1 MIKRLEKED
10 WKALPLF
17 AMVFS
22 LPFKLIY
29 APIFLAAQ
37 LVVILFFVKKGK
49 LYNGLILPFV
59 LFLSY
64 AMSVFYSADLVSGMS
79 NLFMKL
85 PLIAIP
91 VIFMFIHLTDVNY
104 QKLINL
110 FIFSCFIFCI
120 IAFIKLIY
128 FTLTSGVSIN
138 NYNFVQ
144 QSIKYYHFPTEAL
157 MLNIALVLNI
167 KSKIDN
173 RLRLVFS
180 LSFFL
185 FILLSGTRIGLILSA
200 PLFFWNLFNLTK
212 HLSNFKKLFLFIV
225 LPLIFV
231 LIASQSRY
239 TKNKILDSFHYIGL
253 FTSLETESFSKQ
265 YHKINFR
272 EKLWEAS
279 INKIK
284 ASPILGYG
292 IGVERQLI
300 AEELSKNQIENS
312 GLLNAH
318 NQYLST
324 YISSGIFGV
333 IILIS
338 WMFYLL
344 YVGVSN
350 KNFELIAIT
359 FVIILSM
366 FVESYLERQK
376 GVFLITF
383 FLSLISK
390 THTPTCLNK

>member
-1 MIKRLEKED
+1 M
-10 WKALPLF
+10 
-17 AMVFS
+17 
-22 LPFKLIY
+22 
-29 APIFLAAQ
+29 
-37 LVVILFFVKKGK
+37 
-49 LYNGLILPFV
+49 
-59 LFLSY
+59 
-64 AMSVFYSADLVSGMS
+64 
-79 NLFMKL
+79 
-85 PLIAIP
+85 
-91 VIFMFIHLTDVNY
+91 
-104 QKLINL
+104 
-110 FIFSCFIFCI
+110 
-120 IAFIKLIY
+120 IAFTKLIY
-128 FTLTSGVSIN
+128 FTATSGIYIN
-138 NYNFVQ
+138 DYNFVQ
-144 QSIKYYHFPTEAL
+144 RSIEYYHFPTEAL

-200 PLFFWNLFNLTK
+200 PLFFWNIFNLTK
-212 HLSNFKKLFLFIV
+212 HLSSFKKLFLFIV
-225 LPLIFV
+225 LPLMLVF
-231 LIASQSRY
+231 IASQSRY
-239 TKNKILDSFHYIGL
+239 TKNKILDSFHYIGF

-279 INKIK
+279 ITKIK

-300 AEELSKNQIENS
+300 AEELSKNQLENL

-333 IILIS
+333 IILIA
-338 WMFYLL
+338 WMFYSF

-359 FVIILSM
+359 VIIILSM

-383 FLSLISK
+383 FLSLMSS
-390 THTPTCLNK
+390 THTTTLPK

>member
-1 MIKRLEKED
+1 MKKYFIN
-10 WKALPLF
+10 WKFLPLY
-17 AMVFS
+17 ALVVSM
-22 LPFKLIY
+22 PFKLIL
-29 APIFLAAQ
+29 APVFLTAQ
-37 LVVILFFVKKGK
+37 LLTIPFFEEKKFKFRKHLFIPVLLFAYYAIS
-49 LYNGLILPFV
+49 LTYTTDLNSGLSNV
-59 LFLSY
+59 L
-64 AMSVFYSADLVSGMS
+64 
-79 NLFMKL
+79 MKL
-85 PLIAIP
+85 PLILIP
-91 VIFMFIHLTDVNY
+91 
-104 QKLINL
+104 LIIMIINREICARDL
-110 FIFSCFIFCI
+110 FNAYIFSCFIFCM
-120 IAFIKLIY
+120 IAFTKLIY
-128 FTLTSGVSIN
+128 FTATSGIYIN
-138 NYNFVQ
+138 DYNFVQ
-144 QSIKYYHFPTEAL
+144 RSIEYYHFPTEAL

-200 PLFFWNLFNLTK
+200 PLFFWNIFNLTK
-212 HLSNFKKLFLFIV
+212 HLSSFKKLFLFIV
-225 LPLIFV
+225 LPLMLVF
-231 LIASQSRY
+231 IASQSRY

-279 INKIK
+279 ITKIK

-300 AEELSKNQIENS
+300 AEELSKNQLENL

-333 IILIS
+333 IILIA
-338 WMFYLL
+338 WMFYSF

-359 FVIILSM
+359 VIIILSM

-383 FLSLISK
+383 FLSLMSS
-390 THTPTCLNK
+390 THTTTLPK

>member
-1 MIKRLEKED
+1 MKKYFIN
-10 WKALPLF
+10 WKFLPLY
-17 AMVFS
+17 ALVVSM
-22 LPFKLIY
+22 PFKLIL
-29 APIFLAAQ
+29 APVFLTAQ
-37 LVVILFFVKKGK
+37 LLTIPFFEEKKFKFRKHLFIPVLLFAYYAIS
-49 LYNGLILPFV
+49 LTYTTDLNSGLSNV
-59 LFLSY
+59 L
-64 AMSVFYSADLVSGMS
+64 
-79 NLFMKL
+79 MKL
-85 PLIAIP
+85 PLILIP
-91 VIFMFIHLTDVNY
+91 
-104 QKLINL
+104 LIIMIINREICARDL
-110 FIFSCFIFCI
+110 FNAYIFSCFIFCM
-120 IAFIKLIY
+120 IAFTKLIY
-128 FTLTSGVSIN
+128 FTATSGIYIN
-138 NYNFVQ
+138 DYNFVQ
-144 QSIKYYHFPTEAL
+144 RSIEYYHFPTEAL

-200 PLFFWNLFNLTK
+200 PLFFWNIFNLTK
-212 HLSNFKKLFLFIV
+212 HLSSFKKLFLFIV
-225 LPLIFV
+225 LPLMLVF
-231 LIASQSRY
+231 IASQSRY
-239 TKNKILDSFHYIGL
+239 TKNKILDSFHYIGF

-279 INKIK
+279 ITKIK

-300 AEELSKNQIENS
+300 AEELSNNQLENL

-333 IILIS
+333 IILIA
-338 WMFYLL
+338 WMFYSF

-359 FVIILSM
+359 VIIILSM

-383 FLSLISK
+383 FLSLMSS
-390 THTPTCLNK
+390 THTTTLPK

>member
-1 MIKRLEKED
+1 MKKYFIN
-10 WKALPLF
+10 WKFLPLY
-17 AMVFS
+17 ALVVSM
-22 LPFKLIY
+22 PFKLIL
-29 APIFLAAQ
+29 APVFLTAQ
-37 LVVILFFVKKGK
+37 LLTIPFFEEKKFKFRKHLFIPVLLFAYYAIS
-49 LYNGLILPFV
+49 LTYTTDLNSGLSNV
-59 LFLSY
+59 L
-64 AMSVFYSADLVSGMS
+64 
-79 NLFMKL
+79 MKL
-85 PLIAIP
+85 PLILIP
-91 VIFMFIHLTDVNY
+91 
-104 QKLINL
+104 LIIMIINREICARDL
-110 FIFSCFIFCI
+110 FNAYIFSCFIFCM
-120 IAFIKLIY
+120 IAFTKLIY
-128 FTLTSGVSIN
+128 FTATSGIYIN
-138 NYNFVQ
+138 DYNFVQ
-144 QSIKYYHFPTEAL
+144 RSIEYYHFPTEAL

-200 PLFFWNLFNLTK
+200 PLFFWNIFNLTK
-212 HLSNFKKLFLFIV
+212 HLSSFKKLFLFIV
-225 LPLIFV
+225 LPLMLVF
-231 LIASQSRY
+231 IASQSRY

-279 INKIK
+279 ITKIK

-300 AEELSKNQIENS
+300 AEELSNNQLENL

-333 IILIS
+333 IILIA
-338 WMFYLL
+338 WMFYSF

-359 FVIILSM
+359 VIIILSM

-383 FLSLISK
+383 FLSLMSS
-390 THTPTCLNK
+390 THTTTLPK

>member
-1 MIKRLEKED
+1 MKKYFIN
-10 WKALPLF
+10 WKFLPLY
-17 AMVFS
+17 ALVVSM
-22 LPFKLIY
+22 PFKLIL
-29 APIFLAAQ
+29 APVFLTAQ
-37 LVVILFFVKKGK
+37 LLTIPFFEEKKFKFRKHLFIPVLLFAYYAIS
-49 LYNGLILPFV
+49 LTYTTDLNSGLSNV
-59 LFLSY
+59 L
-64 AMSVFYSADLVSGMS
+64 
-79 NLFMKL
+79 MKL
-85 PLIAIP
+85 PLILIP
-91 VIFMFIHLTDVNY
+91 
-104 QKLINL
+104 LIIMIINREICARDL
-110 FIFSCFIFCI
+110 FNAYIFSCFIFCM
-120 IAFIKLIY
+120 IAFTKLIY
-128 FTLTSGVSIN
+128 FTATSGIYIN
-138 NYNFVQ
+138 DYNFVQ
-144 QSIKYYHFPTEAL
+144 RSIEYYHFPTEAL

-200 PLFFWNLFNLTK
+200 PLFFWNIFNLTK
-212 HLSNFKKLFLFIV
+212 HLSSFKKLFLFIV
-225 LPLIFV
+225 LPLMLVF
-231 LIASQSRY
+231 IASQSRY
-239 TKNKILDSFHYIGL
+239 TKNKILDSFHYIGF

-279 INKIK
+279 ITKIK

-300 AEELSKNQIENS
+300 AEELSKNQLENL

-333 IILIS
+333 IILIA
-338 WMFYLL
+338 WMFYSF

-359 FVIILSM
+359 VIIILSM

-383 FLSLISK
+383 FLSLMSS
-390 THTPTCLNK
+390 THTTTLPK

>member
-1 MIKRLEKED
+1 MKKYFIN
-10 WKALPLF
+10 WKFLPLY
-17 AMVFS
+17 ALVVSM
-22 LPFKLIY
+22 PFKLIL
-29 APIFLAAQ
+29 APVFLTAQ
-37 LVVILFFVKKGK
+37 LLTIPFFEKKKIKFRKHLFIPVLLFASYAIS
-49 LYNGLILPFV
+49 LTYTTDLNNGLSNV
-59 LFLSY
+59 L
-64 AMSVFYSADLVSGMS
+64 
-79 NLFMKL
+79 MKL
-85 PLIAIP
+85 PLILIP
-91 VIFMFIHLTDVNY
+91 
-104 QKLINL
+104 LIIMIINREICTRDL
-110 FIFSCFIFCI
+110 FNAYIFSCFIFCM
-120 IAFIKLIY
+120 IAFTKLIY
-128 FTLTSGVSIN
+128 FTATSGIYIN
-138 NYNFVQ
+138 DYNFVQ
-144 QSIKYYHFPTEAL
+144 RSIEYYHFPTEAL

-200 PLFFWNLFNLTK
+200 PLFFWNIFNLTK

-231 LIASQSRY
+231 FIASQSRY

-279 INKIK
+279 ITKIK

-300 AEELSKNQIENS
+300 AEELSKNQLENL

-333 IILIS
+333 IILIA
-338 WMFYLL
+338 WMFYSF

-359 FVIILSM
+359 VIIILSM

-376 GVFLITF
+376 GVFLITL
-383 FLSLISK
+383 FLSLMSS
-390 THTPTCLNK
+390 THTTTLPK